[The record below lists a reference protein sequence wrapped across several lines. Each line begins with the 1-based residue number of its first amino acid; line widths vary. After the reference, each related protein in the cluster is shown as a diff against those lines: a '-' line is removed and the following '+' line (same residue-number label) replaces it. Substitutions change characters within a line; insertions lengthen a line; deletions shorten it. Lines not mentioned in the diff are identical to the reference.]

1 MKRRAFVIVGMAF
14 ALLAVQGF
22 AAPQQAPNPQGRAQG
37 MARGERAMGV
47 INSVGVN
54 QFQLKKADGSLLT
67 VMVGDNTRYR
77 EDRRQIQLEDL
88 KPGDH
93 VLILGETNTNKEF
106 EARMVRRLTENDMAR
121 FGRNMGDR
129 AFGQI
134 VSIENNEIK
143 VNNRFRGEQ
152 TVVVNDQTQFM
163 KDGRAITLKDLK
175 VGDRIFATGKEEN
188 GKLDADRVMTGQFR
202 RFRGQG
208 PGNGPPPP
216 PPQQ

>member
-1 MKRRAFVIVGMAF
+1 MKRRAFLIVGMAF
-14 ALLAVQGF
+14 GLLAVQGL
-22 AAPQQAPNPQGRAQG
+22 AAPQQAPNLQGRMQG

-47 INSVGVN
+47 IDSVGVN
-54 QFQLKKADGSLLT
+54 QFQLKKVDGSLLT
-67 VMVGDNTRYR
+67 VMVDDNTRYR
-77 EDRRQIQLEDL
+77 EDRQQIQLEDL

-93 VLILGETNTNKEF
+93 VLVIGETNTDKQF

-129 AFGQI
+129 AFGEI

-152 TVVVNDQTQFM
+152 TIVVNDQTQFM
-163 KDGRAITLKDLK
+163 KDGQAITLKDLK

-188 GKLDADRVMTGQFR
+188 AKLDADRVTTGQFR
-202 RFRGQG
+202 PFRGHG
-208 PGNGPPPP
+208 PRNGPPPP